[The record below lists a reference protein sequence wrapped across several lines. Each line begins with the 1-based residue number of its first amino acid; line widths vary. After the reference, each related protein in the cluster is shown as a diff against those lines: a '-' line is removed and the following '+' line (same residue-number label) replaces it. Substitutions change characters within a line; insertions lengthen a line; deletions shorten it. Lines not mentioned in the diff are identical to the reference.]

1 MDLKSESKLKEDFSQ
16 DPRGFVSLFEDSFS
30 ELYRFV
36 ARRVRDEKVREQVCE
51 LVYMDALGQMG
62 TCPKDFGFSTWLY
75 RLAHGRISEYRRGSI
90 VGPVSEIESPVLDGI
105 SLADGVY
112 DDENILKDQAEVFFS
127 ALTQVESEIIRM
139 KFFEDLTDGE
149 VMFVL
154 DLPEGEVG
162 KMIYQVL
169 KRGYELLFGEVDAR
183 GGVYHGELHSFLS
196 RLKNIEKIPVAETF
210 KLKLKTDLIS
220 KIDKMYRDS
229 FDTEDSG
236 ASGASGVD
244 VGARDAGL
252 MARGSNDPA
261 KVFVEAAK
269 GMSKE
274 EVDKVTEDYVRER
287 EASKAALSARQEADF
302 EDEASTDELDQRI
315 GALLSAEG
323 GLAPGEREVTI
334 EEMAGQGMPSF
345 AEEEVPVQYVA
356 EDLVSDDVYEKYSRV
371 DRLLES
377 WDRWKYVLSLVPSTL
392 FIAAVV
398 VVLSIVFL
406 GKFENEGVTGLTF
419 DVDYQNGFAE
429 TVADDLEKDP
439 DYEDKV
445 YVENEFVSK
454 IAEGKEVSF
463 VRIARDDGR
472 VNMMFE
478 IGKDYG
484 MEYVLE
490 EFGDGYKV
498 AEFRKF

>member
-1 MDLKSESKLKEDFSQ
+1 MDLKAESKLKEDFSQ
-16 DPRGFVSLFEDSFS
+16 DPRGFVLLFEDSFS

-62 TCPKDFGFSTWLY
+62 TCPKDFGFLTWLY
-75 RLAHGRISEYRRGSI
+75 KVAHGRVSEYRKGSV

-105 SLADGVY
+105 SLDDGVY
-112 DDENILKDQAEVFFS
+112 DDENILKDQADVFFS
-127 ALTQVESEIIRM
+127 ALTQAEGEIIRM

-149 VMFVL
+149 VLFVL

-220 KIDKMYRDS
+220 KIEKMYRAS
-229 FDTEDSG
+229 FDEESSVPAREASAGGSGSAGGDS
-236 ASGASGVD
+236 
-244 VGARDAGL
+244 
-252 MARGSNDPA
+252 RGSSDPA

-274 EVDKVTEDYVRER
+274 EIDEMTRDYVHER
-287 EASKAALSARQEADF
+287 ESAKAAVSARQEADS
-302 EDEASTDELDQRI
+302 EDEAKADERME
-315 GALLSAEG
+315 ALLEAEDE
-323 GLAPGEREVTI
+323 LAPGEREVTI
-334 EEMAGQGMPSF
+334 EEMAGQGGPSF
-345 AEEEVPVQYVA
+345 VEEDVPVQHV
-356 EDLVSDDVYEKYSRV
+356 EDLASEDVYEKYSRV
-371 DRLLES
+371 DRMLES

-392 FIAAVV
+392 FVAAVV

-406 GKFENEGVTGLTF
+406 GKFEDEGVTGLAF
-419 DVDYQNGFAE
+419 DVDYQDGFAE
-429 TVADDLEKDP
+429 TV
-439 DYEDKV
+439 V
-445 YVENEFVSK
+445 
-454 IAEGKEVSF
+454 
-463 VRIARDDGR
+463 
-472 VNMMFE
+472 
-478 IGKDYG
+478 
-484 MEYVLE
+484 
-490 EFGDGYKV
+490 
-498 AEFRKF
+498 